1 MIRLHLLGQPHLEM
15 GEKTMLLSA
24 NHSQILAF
32 LTMQQNPNL
41 PMPRVRLARAIW
53 TDCTDEQ
60 GRKRLTNSLYRLR
73 QEHPEFEEC
82 IVADATTLTLQP
94 IWTDT
99 NQFMR
104 LIHSQKAQDW
114 FTALDYYQGDLLE
127 DQDIPWLE
135 IWRVE
140 LHQTML
146 QGLRQAIA
154 QADSSRGIVLSQR
167 LIQLEPWNEA
177 AHTHLIRL
185 YAKLGQRPE
194 AIAVFEKLEQT
205 LAQEFSSQPHPETR
219 AFIADLQRQ
228 LEQPHNKPNQA
239 LVGRDQEWRVLT
251 NALNALRVEQGGVIM
266 LEGEAGQGKTRL
278 LLELQS
284 LAKWHQIPTLA
295 GMTFGAKLS
304 YAPLEQ
310 ALQSATVLLEQ
321 SSTLIQKNL
330 EPLLKTSV
338 EIESSPQVI
347 SATLE
352 RWIRHLEQPTLWLLD
367 DLHWAGDLFWT
378 VLKMLIRMAQQRPV
392 LLVLAARSEEL
403 LGNPKAFETLT
414 EIRQTPQVQHYRLG
428 GLNLEACAVL
438 ARGLGKTFNSIE
450 LEQLHRVS
458 AGNPLV
464 FGELVL
470 GQPAE
475 QHLENAFQSRFSK
488 LDQKLQNA
496 LEAASVL
503 GKQFDL
509 QVWTAMLDTPA
520 PIAQLL
526 ETRFILESPTLAF
539 QHDLTRVFVYEQMS
553 IKARQKWHGRAF
565 EVCKNFQ
572 ARAILL
578 AHHAQEANLLSQ
590 SVTYYRRAAEE
601 ALGFCAYQDAQNYI
615 QQATK
620 NNQSL
625 QANVLEALHLQLM
638 QMRISFIQEPGN
650 QSVQELE
657 TLETQTRQYQ
667 DKDLMYHTFVLKLG
681 ILAAQGKNQATLQ
694 TAESLWFW
702 TREIRDSVLEVR
714 ALTII
719 SVTIARSFLESD
731 KALLYAQKAHEL
743 CQVHKIPA
751 REQFRTLIALTNSYI
766 RASNFESAW
775 QTLAE
780 AEQIFHDNPSLVI
793 HAVQLYNIKG
803 ALALYGEHFELA
815 VNVFQK
821 QLDDCYTLGDGRQ
834 INTTLGNLASS
845 LIRLGRFEEA
855 LIWAEERAER
865 APKAKHLLSESQVA
879 YYFTNLAEVLL
890 CLGRIDEANSL
901 LDPIK
906 SWAIAEGAS
915 FYATKTREVLALILR
930 AKKQF
935 VAALEILSNT
945 EQDLTFQSELAC
957 LAGLQ
962 EKAKPL
968 LGLAL
973 TATSPLENNH
983 SAMCYQY
990 TKYLIYQNP
999 TDLEL
1004 ARFSLL
1010 RFACQI
1016 ETLENR
1022 RVMLKNEYYA
1032 KAVEAAWQ
1040 QQTLETSVVELPA
1053 LSGEG
1058 TIAITWTLN
1067 SGASDKAILEQH
1079 DKVALRNHRLKR
1091 LMLEAQAQGAKAL
1104 QRHLATALGVA
1115 IRTIETD
1122 FSQFKTTAQEKPLNS
1137 SSD

>member
-1 MIRLHLLGQPHLEM
+1 M
-15 GEKTMLLSA
+15 S
-24 NHSQILAF
+24 
-32 LTMQQNPNL
+32 
-41 PMPRVRLARAIW
+41 
-53 TDCTDEQ
+53 
-60 GRKRLTNSLYRLR
+60 
-73 QEHPEFEEC
+73 
-82 IVADATTLTLQP
+82 
-94 IWTDT
+94 
-99 NQFMR
+99 
-104 LIHSQKAQDW
+104 
-114 FTALDYYQGDLLE
+114 
-127 DQDIPWLE
+127 LE
-135 IWRVE
+135 IP
-140 LHQTML
+140 Q
-146 QGLRQAIA
+146 
-154 QADSSRGIVLSQR
+154 
-167 LIQLEPWNEA
+167 
-177 AHTHLIRL
+177 
-185 YAKLGQRPE
+185 
-194 AIAVFEKLEQT
+194 
-205 LAQEFSSQPHPETR
+205 
-219 AFIADLQRQ
+219 
-228 LEQPHNKPNQA
+228 
-239 LVGRDQEWRVLT
+239 
-251 NALNALRVEQGGVIM
+251 
-266 LEGEAGQGKTRL
+266 
-278 LLELQS
+278 
-284 LAKWHQIPTLA
+284 KWHQIPTLA
-295 GMTFGAKLS
+295 GMTFGAKLP

-310 ALQSATVLLEQ
+310 ALQSATILLEQ

-378 VLKMLIRMAQQRPV
+378 VLKMLTRMAQQRPV
-392 LLVLAARSEEL
+392 LLVLVARSEEL

-438 ARGLGKTFNSIE
+438 ARGLGKPFTLVE

-475 QHLENAFQSRFSK
+475 QHLENAFQGRFSK

-572 ARAILL
+572 TRAILL

-650 QSVQELE
+650 QSVLDLE

-667 DKDLMYHTFVLKLG
+667 DHNLTFNTLVLKLRV
-681 ILAAQGKNQATLQ
+681 LAAQGKSQATLQ
-694 TAESLWFW
+694 TADSLWSF
-702 TREIRDSVLEVR
+702 TQTIKDPMLEVS
-714 ALTII
+714 ALTLI

-743 CQVHKIPA
+743 CQEHEIPV
-751 REQFRTLIALTNSYI
+751 RQKFRTLIALTNSYI
-766 RASNFESAW
+766 RASQFEVAW

-780 AEQIFHDNPSLVI
+780 AEQVFHDNPSLVNQAI
-793 HAVQLYNIKG
+793 QIYNIKG
-803 ALALYGEHFELA
+803 ALAHLDEHFELA
-815 VNVFQK
+815 VGVFQK
-821 QLDDCYTLGDGRQ
+821 QLDDSYTLGDARQ
-834 INTTLGNLASS
+834 INTTLANLAGS
-845 LIRLGRFEEA
+845 LIKLGRFEEA
-855 LIWAEERAER
+855 LIWAEERADR
-865 APKAKHLLSESQVA
+865 APKVKQQLSESQVA
-879 YYFTNLAEVLL
+879 YYFTNLAEVLV
-890 CLGRIDEANSL
+890 CLGRTDEAHSL
-901 LDPIK
+901 LEPIK
-906 SWAIAEGAS
+906 TWAIQEGKSYA
-915 FYATKTREVLALILR
+915 ATKTREVLTLILR

-935 VAALEILSNT
+935 ADGLEVLATT
-945 EQDLTFQSELAC
+945 EQDLTLQAELAC

-968 LGLAL
+968 LSLAL

-983 SAMCYQY
+983 SAMCYHY

-1022 RVMLKNEYYA
+1022 RVMLKNEHYA
-1032 KAVEAAWQ
+1032 KAVEAVWQ
-1040 QQTLETSVVELPA
+1040 QQALETTVVELPA

-1058 TIAITWTLN
+1058 TITITWTLN
-1067 SGASDKAILEQH
+1067 SGASDKAIFEQH

-1104 QRHLATALGVA
+1104 QRHLASSLGVA

-1122 FSQFKTTAQEKPLNS
+1122 FAQFKNTAQEKFLNS